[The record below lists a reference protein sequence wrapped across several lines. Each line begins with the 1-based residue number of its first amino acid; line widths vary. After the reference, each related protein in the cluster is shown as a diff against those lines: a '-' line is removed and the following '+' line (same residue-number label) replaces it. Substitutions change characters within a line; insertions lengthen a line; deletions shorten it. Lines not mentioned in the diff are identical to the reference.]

1 MRRARDGDLEAYEV
15 LVARHSAVAHRTAVL
30 LGAGA
35 DAEDV
40 MQVAFINA
48 FRALDRFRDDATFRP
63 WLLRIVA
70 NETHNLNRS
79 RRRRADAVLR
89 ATALAPVVGGGGESD
104 ESALAAERRS
114 ALLDAVRA
122 LPEKDRLVITYRYLL
137 DLSEAET
144 AQALGWPR
152 GSVKSRL
159 SRALRRLQ
167 APVAASL
174 GGGGDG

>member
-1 MRRARDGDLEAYEV
+1 M

-30 LGAGA
+30 LGAGD

-40 MQVAFINA
+40 MQVAFVNA

-89 ATALAPVVGGGGESD
+89 ATALAPVATGGGEPD
-104 ESALAAERRS
+104 ESAVASERRS
-114 ALLDAVRA
+114 ALLSAVRA
-122 LPEKDRLVITYRYLL
+122 LPEKDRLVITCRYLL

-144 AQALGWPR
+144 AQVLGWPR

-159 SRALRRLQ
+159 SRALNRLQ
-167 APVAASL
+167 GPLSASL
-174 GGGGDG
+174 GGAGDG